1 VGKENLKDNNTPELK
16 EMGWKATKWN
26 NLAQDTDKW

>member
-1 VGKENLKDNNTPELK
+1 MEKENLKDNNTMELK
-16 EMGWKATKWN
+16 ETDWEAMKWN